1 MRNSWK
7 LGLFAALCVS
17 TAMVGCGDDD
27 DSTSN
32 TGGSGG
38 SSAGKGGSTNNGGSS
53 AGKGG
58 TTSGGTSTGG
68 KGGATSG
75 GSGGKGGTGGTAGKG
90 GTASGGGEGGAAA
103 GADTGGAGGA
113 GGAGEC
119 MEEAVGGAAPEGA
132 GGAGGAP
139 AAETAVVLFDNITV
153 KNGATVVK
161 TWAFDNGNDI
171 ADVLKGD
178 VGDKWLRPPFDTN
191 PVNLA
196 YSSPYAHDVFAKC
209 DGKPAGSLAAIVPF
223 TAAAQYYKMGIGFAS
238 ADWSGYT
245 ITADIKLVSG
255 GNNEGACGMQAGL
268 FVQDGAGPL
277 TGERTYLNVVD
288 GWKTMTLTVPAS
300 TNVDHLS
307 IIISDYT
314 CL

>member
-17 TAMVGCGDDD
+17 SAIVGCGDDD
-27 DSTSN
+27 DSTSSN
-32 TGGSGG
+32 GGTGG
-38 SSAGKGGSTNNGGSS
+38 SSAGKGGSTNMGGSS

-58 TTSGGTSTGG
+58 TTSGGNGG
-68 KGGATSG
+68 KGGTTSG
-75 GSGGKGGTGGTAGKG
+75 GNGGKGGTTSGGKGGTAPVGGSSDG
-90 GTASGGGEGGAAA
+90 GSSEGGA
-103 GADTGGAGGA
+103 TEVGGAGGA
-113 GGAGEC
+113 PVDC
-119 MEEAVGGAAPEGA
+119 MEEAVGGAPPE

-139 AAETAVVLFDNITV
+139 SAVTAVVLFDNITV
-153 KNGATVVK
+153 KNGNTVVK

-196 YSSPYAHDVFAKC
+196 YSSAYSHTVFSKC
-209 DGKPAGSLAAIVPF
+209 DGKPAGGLAAIVPF
-223 TAAAQYYKMGIGFAS
+223 TDAAQYFKMGIGFAS

-245 ITADIKLVSG
+245 ITADIKLASG
-255 GNNEGACGMQAGL
+255 GNQEGACGMQAAL
-268 FVQDGAGPL
+268 FVQDGADKL
-277 TGERTYLNVVD
+277 TGDHVYLNVVD
-288 GWKTMTLTVPAS
+288 GWKTMSLTVPAA

-307 IIISDYT
+307 INISDYT